1 MNENQSIQEIWNE
14 FLKTRNEHLF
24 NQLLDHYRYLV
35 KNVAQSLHSK
45 LTDEA
50 KLDDLIAAGIFGLI
64 DAIEAFDPARVP
76 HFETYCKSE
85 IRAAIL
91 RELQYMDE
99 IPQSVRIRASQLESE
114 TN

>member
-24 NQLLDHYRYLV
+24 NQLLVHYKYLV

-45 LTDEA
+45 LNDEA

-64 DAIEAFDPARVP
+64 DAIEAFDPAKGLQFEAYCGPVIRV
-76 HFETYCKSE
+76 S
-85 IRAAIL
+85 IL
-91 RELQYMDE
+91 RELKSMDWV
-99 IPQSVRIRASQLESE
+99 PQSVRIRASQLESE
-114 TN
+114 M

>member
-14 FLKTRNEHLF
+14 FLKTRNDHLF

-35 KNVAQSLHSK
+35 QNVAQSLHSK

-50 KLDDLIAAGIFGLI
+50 KLDDLLAAGIFGLI
-64 DAIEAFDPARVP
+64 DAIEAFDQARGSQ
-76 HFETYCKSE
+76 FETYCKPE

-114 TN
+114 M